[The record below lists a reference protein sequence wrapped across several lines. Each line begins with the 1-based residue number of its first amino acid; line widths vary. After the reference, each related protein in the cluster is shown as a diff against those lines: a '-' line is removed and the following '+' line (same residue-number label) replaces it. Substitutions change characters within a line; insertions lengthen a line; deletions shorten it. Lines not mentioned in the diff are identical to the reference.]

1 MTSVASPERMT
12 RYSMTSREHTPGSSI
27 LAVLIALLLVMTGL
41 SGCFGTDENPLRE
54 DLKVDMERSFA
65 TDHIWTPDGPR
76 TPFNEDVVY
85 ILLYLTL
92 QNRGDS
98 DLHIFDMSFWLHSS
112 ETSNFWSPVLMTMF
126 RVALEED
133 PRFTEGSLETFD
145 IILPPGDSVAGWT
158 LFDPSNAF
166 MEEDVLELRATHGNS
181 DDPLFRIDVP
191 VDGME
196 VDWGVPSMLAVE
208 PAELRYTNF
217 CVGDRVEYGERFFVA
232 NLRLMNKWPVPARL
246 DPDGITMTDSNGNV
260 LEPVRVGSVDPTDGS
275 YIQVGGT
282 GFLEITFLVGPDAIP
297 SSINLVEDPPIVLD
311 MDPALIVTDFVPS
324 RIDVT
329 PNFMYYTEENYIG
342 TVLVF
347 NFTLYNPRVV
357 DIPVGPENF
366 KLLDG
371 EGTIHD
377 SQSRGINDGD
387 LDSFY
392 MMPRSN
398 ITSRVAF
405 KIPGEVVP
413 VTLAHDDG
421 GRFTEFDL
429 AEIPLLTPDI
439 LPRLSFEVISLN
451 MTTYGASGPW
461 NEWFYVRLG
470 VQNLLPFEVHF
481 SSYDLVL
488 FDTDGR
494 QYWGGFYPPPER
506 GELGSRSFLGPSE
519 HLSGGMAFRVEG
531 DATPERLVYDHEGDV
546 QTIDIDPDKIVA
558 DPPETP
564 TLALTLNEALYTHRI
579 DDEPAENGSRFLII
593 NLTIENIG
601 NESQHLKKYDLRLWD
616 SNRSTQWQDQA
627 CQNFRSYFFV
637 YDLPPEGSCTTL
649 IVFTLEDGI
658 TPMYL
663 SIDGD
668 RSYYVPLFDLEIATV
683 EIYPRLNVTVTSI
696 EYVDQVGSFRAPTGY
711 RYLVMNVTVSSRWL
725 EPLRLGSGDFSLL
738 NETGERERTV
748 NLPGSLEKVDL
759 SRDGVVSGVVYFL
772 VPLGYDPQDLVVFQ
786 YGDDPSIPIDP
797 GPA

>member
-1 MTSVASPERMT
+1 MA
-12 RYSMTSREHTPGSSI
+12 
-27 LAVLIALLLVMTGL
+27 GL
-41 SGCFGTDENPLRE
+41 SGCISTDDYPLRD
-54 DLKVDMERSFA
+54 DLRVEMERSFA
-65 TDHIWTPDGPR
+65 TDHIWQPEGPR
-76 TPFNEDVVY
+76 TPFNEDQIY

-92 QNRGDS
+92 RNRGDS
-98 DLHIFDMSFWLHSS
+98 DLHFDDMSFWLRSS
-112 ETSNFWSPVLMTMF
+112 VSSNFWSPILMTMF
-126 RVALEED
+126 GVALEED
-133 PRFTEGSLETFD
+133 PRFIEGSLETWD

-158 LFDPSNAF
+158 LFDPSYSF
-166 MEEDVLELRATHGNS
+166 MEEDVLEIRATHGNS
-181 DDPLFRIDVP
+181 DEPVFRIDVP
-191 VDGME
+191 VDDME
-196 VDWGVPSMLAVE
+196 VDWSVPPMLTVE
-208 PAELRYTNF
+208 PEELRYTNF
-217 CVGDRVEYGERFFVA
+217 IVGDRVEYGERFFVA
-232 NLRLMNKWPVPARL
+232 NLRLVNNWPVPARL

-282 GFLEITFLVGPDAIP
+282 GLLEITFLVGPDAVP

-311 MDPALIVTDFVPS
+311 IDPALIVTDFVPS
-324 RIDVT
+324 RIDLT
-329 PNFMYYTEENYIG
+329 PNFMYYAEENYIG

-347 NFTLYNPRVV
+347 NFTLYNPTVV

-366 KLLDG
+366 KLLDDN
-371 EGTIHD
+371 GTIHD

-392 MMPRSN
+392 MMPQSN

-413 VTLAHDDG
+413 VTLAYDDG

-429 AEIPLLTPDI
+429 AEVTLLTPDI

-461 NEWFYVRLG
+461 NEWFYVKLG
-470 VQNLLPFEVHF
+470 VKNLLPYEVHF

-506 GELGSRSFLGPSE
+506 GQLGSRSFLGPSE
-519 HLSGGMAFRVEG
+519 HLSGGLAFRVEA

-546 QTIDIDPDKIVA
+546 QTIYIDPDKIVA

-564 TLALTLNEALYTHRI
+564 SLALTLNEALYTLRI
-579 DDEPAENGSRFLII
+579 DDELAETGSRFLII

-601 NESQHLKKYDLRLWD
+601 NDNQFFNEHDFVLLD
-616 SNRSTQWQDQA
+616 SNRSSHWLDDAWT
-627 CQNFRSYFFV
+627 NFKSYFFV
-637 YDLPPEGSCTTL
+637 YDLPPGSN
-649 IVFTLEDGI
+649 IDAFFVFELEEDV
-658 TPMYL
+658 TEMYL

-683 EIYPRLNVTVTSI
+683 EIYPRLNVTVTSM

-711 RYLVMNVTVSSRWL
+711 RYLVMNVTVSSHWL
-725 EPLRLGSGDFSLL
+725 EPLRLGGGDFSLL

-759 SRDGVVSGVVYFL
+759 SRDGVVSGTLYFM

-786 YGDDPSIPIDP
+786 YGYDPPIPIDP